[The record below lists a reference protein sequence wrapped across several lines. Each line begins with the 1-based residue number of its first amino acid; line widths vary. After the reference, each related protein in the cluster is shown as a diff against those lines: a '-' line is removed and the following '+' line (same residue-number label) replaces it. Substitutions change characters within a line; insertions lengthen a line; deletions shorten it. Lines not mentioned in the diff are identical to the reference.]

1 MFQTGIQRISTVLIP
16 QQKYRGHTGATI
28 FSPSPLGNGGFS
40 VGAEV
45 GEDPRKEEANGRG
58 RTGSCRRPADHGDLL
73 SVSDKGEWWLGS
85 TAVKCATRQWRLIT
99 VGCGSSSAMQTYN
112 LPFICLLG
120 TGARKPTYYRIQLI
134 NVFQEYFFQVA
145 LFKFWAFSVGI

>member
-1 MFQTGIQRISTVLIP
+1 MFPTGIWRISTVLIP
-16 QQKYRGHTGATI
+16 QQMYRGHTGATI

-85 TAVKCATRQWRLIT
+85 TAVKCATRQRRLIT

-120 TGARKPTYYRIQLI
+120 LERGNQHILVLQLI
-134 NVFQEYFFQVA
+134 NVFQEYVFRP
-145 LFKFWAFSVGI
+145 L